1 MRYEDGTADLL
12 KRTKK
17 QMLICLKP
25 KVMIMDITRISYDF
39 TAQIFDDDTGALIV
53 PDYEC
58 RLTPSIEP
66 DGSVVVMNV
75 WLEDAN
81 NRNNYIDANS
91 SKSPWVARLATII
104 REQAEENEDWCDM
117 VREDQG
123 FQYPNDDYVEQHRLR
138 AGDVLAG
145 HAF

>member
-1 MRYEDGTADLL
+1 MHEDAIADLL

-39 TAQIFDDDTGALIV
+39 TAQIFDDDTGALII

-66 DGSVVVMNV
+66 DGSIVVMNV
-75 WLEDAN
+75 WLQDAK
-81 NRNNYIDANS
+81 NRNNYIDANR
-91 SKSPWVARLATII
+91 SKDQLASRLATTI
-104 REQAEENEDWCDM
+104 REQAETDEEWCDM